1 MPGPTNPKAN
11 KAKLFALE
19 NTVNDNK
26 VAVYNLRH
34 QIEEQRGLILKNY
47 ASIFG
52 ANRATADN
60 ASVRIMLHHRRT
72 ILDLLTPKTPAGEV
86 WVGIMKDEASLASLE
101 HRAKLTTR
109 MAEVNS
115 KMSAING
122 LLIETNELI
131 MQGNA
136 NAVQFNDAQFA
147 LNSQLLSGELKP
159 ADATDESNAKR
170 IEVNGGRISSLSVEA
185 AEKKQKIDVALEN
198 VSKNHVS
205 ISKNTAII
213 YARRD
218 ELIAQ
223 NKRASEMSQKLVD
236 LSEI

>member
-1 MPGPTNPKAN
+1 MSRPTIVKAN
-11 KAKLFALE
+11 KLKLFALE
-19 NTVNDNK
+19 NAVNDNK
-26 VAVYNLRH
+26 VSVYDVRH
-34 QIEEQRGLILKNY
+34 QVEENRGLILKNY
-47 ASIFG
+47 SAIFG

-60 ASVRIMLHHRRT
+60 ATARILKNRHAL
-72 ILDLLTPKTPAGEV
+72 LDVMTPETPAGDD
-86 WVGIMKDEASLASLE
+86 WVNIMHNEATLSSLE

-109 MAEVNS
+109 MAEVNT
-115 KMSAING
+115 KLSAINA
-122 LLIETNELI
+122 LLIEANEMI
-131 MQGNA
+131 MEGNA
-136 NAVQFNDAQFA
+136 SVIEFNDAQFA

-213 YARRD
+213 YARRE

-223 NKRASEMSQKLVD
+223 NKRASDVSQKIVD
-236 LSEI
+236 MSAA